1 MINVNRKV
9 GRNPAKLAANF
20 QTDFIDT
27 FFSVI
32 KQQENY
38 PIAKGLNSFLYF
50 FQPYCLAVRNKFVG
64 WEKDY
69 MYNGPKITSIIK
81 LIIMKSIISIII
93 ITLIMLGVA
102 KTDILET

>member
-1 MINVNRKV
+1 
-9 GRNPAKLAANF
+9 
-20 QTDFIDT
+20 
-27 FFSVI
+27 
-32 KQQENY
+32 
-38 PIAKGLNSFLYF
+38 
-50 FQPYCLAVRNKFVG
+50 
-64 WEKDY
+64 